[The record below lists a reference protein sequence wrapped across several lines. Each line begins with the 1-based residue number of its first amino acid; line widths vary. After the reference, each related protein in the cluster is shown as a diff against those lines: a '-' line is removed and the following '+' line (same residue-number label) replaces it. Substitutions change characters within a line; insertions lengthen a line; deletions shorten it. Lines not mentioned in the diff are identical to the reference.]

1 MYARISYILLL
12 TILVFSS
19 CQEKRKDRF
28 EREAREYTQT
38 HCPQPYGDGVTTL
51 DSMVFTPNDSTVGDL
66 KLYYSL
72 QLTDEQRTAFMDK
85 LGDIGDEK
93 LVSPTSITMLL
104 QATKWWNII
113 SLQRT
118 TNDVVLFLY
127 LRVTLCA
134 YTAFLTFVWVLL
146 VCFLPN
152 FFFFSNFFLIF
163 LAKVLFF

>member
-1 MYARISYILLL
+1 MCASRMAIINCILYMGINMYARVSYILLL
-12 TILVFSS
+12 TILELST

-85 LGDIGDEK
+85 LGDIGDENLK
-93 LVSPTSITMLL
+93 VVRNS
-104 QATKWWNII
+104 
-113 SLQRT
+113 
-118 TNDVVLFLY
+118 VLFAKHKDAGVSFTY
-127 LRVTLCA
+127 IYHDAATGDKMVEYHFTPKD
-134 YTAFLTFVWVLL
+134 YK
-146 VCFLPN
+146 
-152 FFFFSNFFLIF
+152 SNI
-163 LAKVLFF
+163 